1 MTENE
6 FTRQARGLAPTV
18 MGILSD
24 GEWHD
29 SSEIK
34 ARILGEG
41 VKTGSLLVARCLDI
55 MHYDLREIDRA
66 EVHDA
71 EGLFVEFRYR
81 LRGAGA

>member
-1 MTENE
+1 MSESE
-6 FTRQARGLAPTV
+6 PTRQARGLAPTV

-41 VKTGSLLVARCLDI
+41 VRTGTLLVARCLDI
-55 MHYDLREIDRA
+55 MHYDLKEIERA
-66 EVHDA
+66 RVYDA
-71 EGLFVEFRYR
+71 EGLLVGFRYR
-81 LRGAGA
+81 LRRAGE